1 MEKENKQLQT
11 TKPQT
16 PSTARKVIS
25 IVVLALV
32 AILSISIILCAYLPK
47 NFNFG
52 LNNPE
57 YIIVHSTDNK
67 NVDNTSYFKQGEY
80 SDGKV
85 YNKIMDLYNQSFKT
99 TILGAMFQG
108 KAFTNVSAEEGY
120 KSLSSLTG
128 TSIEFVYQNS
138 QKLMLN
144 GKPYKASIVSN
155 TDYISVVIEVVNNQS
170 LAKVNAYFKYRDT
183 GSNNYSYVR
192 FATYSAQADLYDYL
206 VNGIQSKNAK

>member
-11 TKPQT
+11 TKLQT

-32 AILSISIILCAYLPK
+32 AIMSISIILCAYLPK

-52 LNNPE
+52 FNNPD
-57 YIIVHSTDNK
+57 YIVVHSSDNA
-67 NVDNTSYFKQGEY
+67 NVDDTSYFKNGETQ
-80 SDGKV
+80 V
-85 YNKIMDLYNQSFKT
+85 YNKIMELYNQSFKT

-108 KAFTNVSAEEGY
+108 KAFTTVSAEEGY

-138 QKLMLN
+138 QKMMLN
-144 GKPYKASIVSN
+144 GKPYKASIVTN
-155 TDYISVVIEVVNNQS
+155 TNYISVVIEVVNHQS
-170 LAKVNAYFKYRDT
+170 LTKVNAYFKYLDT

-206 VNGIQSKNAK
+206 INGIQPKNAK